1 MKRLSHEDSDIDLFM
16 TDNIQQDSAVL
27 PYAMELFSQSDKLCL
42 DDTFE
47 GLIKNFSLI
56 GKEEIY
62 AIPIGADIRGLYVNK
77 TLLKDCGVEVPTNKT
92 ELLAACKKLKEK
104 GYVPLQGN
112 PGMFGQQ
119 LLYPNIANIITHAKD
134 YKSTYNRVNQC
145 EEGIEELFRGPLE
158 LLYSMVENKYYDYK
172 NVETTLNHFIVG
184 TEEDACECF
193 FDKKAGEFGNVPFMT
208 GPASMSNQMAQVK
221 ADNDSKI
228 DYEFIL
234 APVTDEGGCAYL
246 SPTRAIA
253 VNKNSA
259 DADWALEFMNYL
271 FTEKNNKIFA
281 EAYNTI
287 SNTKDAILYTSE
299 KMEIPENQISELGTV
314 TFDYGFYKIIYN
326 TLLQISKANNPKYMN
341 DKGDGEVV
349 MYDFDYYMDQLS
361 AAFKEQRKN
370 GEAS

>member
-1 MKRLSHEDSDIDLFM
+1 M
-16 TDNIQQDSAVL
+16 
-27 PYAMELFSQSDKLCL
+27 
-42 DDTFE
+42 
-47 GLIKNFSLI
+47 
-56 GKEEIY
+56 
-62 AIPIGADIRGLYVNK
+62 
-77 TLLKDCGVEVPTNKT
+77 
-92 ELLAACKKLKEK
+92 
-104 GYVPLQGN
+104 
-112 PGMFGQQ
+112 
-119 LLYPNIANIITHAKD
+119 
-134 YKSTYNRVNQC
+134 
-145 EEGIEELFRGPLE
+145 
-158 LLYSMVENKYYDYK
+158 
-172 NVETTLNHFIVG
+172 
-184 TEEDACECF
+184 
-193 FDKKAGEFGNVPFMT
+193 
-208 GPASMSNQMAQVK
+208 
-221 ADNDSKI
+221 
-228 DYEFIL
+228 
-234 APVTDEGGCAYL
+234 TDEGGCAYL